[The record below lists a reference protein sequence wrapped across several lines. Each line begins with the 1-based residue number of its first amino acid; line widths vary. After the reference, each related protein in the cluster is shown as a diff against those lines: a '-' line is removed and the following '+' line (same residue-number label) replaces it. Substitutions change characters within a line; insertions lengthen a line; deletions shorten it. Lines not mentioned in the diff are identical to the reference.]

1 MGNSEFEVGMK
12 NRREVLGDSYVEKSL
27 GNATEF
33 TLPLQQLVTENCWGS
48 VWARDG
54 LNRST
59 RSLITISMLIALRAT
74 TELKTHV
81 AGALR
86 NGCSVQEIQEV
97 LLHSAA
103 YCGFPAAVEAF
114 RAAQEVVDDWGKAN
128 NC

>member
-1 MGNSEFEVGMK
+1 MSSSNFDLGMK
-12 NRREVLGDSYVEKSL
+12 NRCEVLGNLYVDKSL
-27 GNATEF
+27 NNATEF

-54 LNRST
+54 LDRST
-59 RSLITISMLIALRAT
+59 RSLVTIAMLVALRAT

-81 AGALR
+81 LGALR

-97 LLHSAA
+97 LLHSSA

-114 RAAQEVVDDWGKAN
+114 RAANEVVEDWQKTDSG
-128 NC
+128 